1 MTVTLPRAAEW
12 HELALHAAAQPGLAL
27 LAPLGAATRPIR
39 RVPKF
44 GWVVSDPEL
53 AREIHRDSEHFS
65 IAADGASGHWW
76 SQMLGEFG
84 AERFEGPEHQRLR
97 AGLGDL
103 FSRPA
108 SEHLVEDATG
118 AQLERLRIDLAAG
131 RTVDIAE
138 FGRVFTTR
146 TMVDVTGLPHETG
159 TDTPYLDLFA
169 AMERLADLGKG
180 NWATTVVPPRNR
192 RKGNE
197 LAALIGANVEHVYD
211 SADSGTVIGRCRDI
225 GLTLE
230 QTRGFTVL
238 LVVAGTVTLASTL
251 GRLVALLH
259 DTGAQHRL
267 LADASRIP
275 DAVRE
280 GLRVTSS
287 MPVVGRGVVG
297 DVELGGRRLRA
308 GDRVKV
314 MTWYIGNSV
323 GRFDLDLGYV
333 PQTRQLWFGGGKH
346 FCLGAA
352 LTHVQL
358 TRFLETLL
366 VAGHPW
372 EITRRR
378 YRFNAFVPLYRRLD
392 IRLR

>member
-1 MTVTLPRAAEW
+1 MTLKLPRAAEW

-27 LAPLGAATRPIR
+27 LAPLGAATRPLR

-53 AREIHRDSEHFS
+53 ARRVHRDSEHFS
-65 IAADGASGHWW
+65 IATDGASGHWW
-76 SQMLGEFG
+76 SQMLGDFG

-103 FSRPA
+103 FGKPA
-108 SEHLVEDATG
+108 SERLVEDATG
-118 AQLERLRIDLAAG
+118 AQLERLRTDLVAG

-138 FGRVFTTR
+138 FGRVFTAR
-146 TMVDVTGLPHETG
+146 TMVDAIGLPRETR
-159 TDTPYLDLFA
+159 TDTRYLDLFTA
-169 AMERLADLGKG
+169 TERLADLGKG

-192 RKGNE
+192 QRGRE
-197 LAALIGANVEHVYD
+197 LAALIGANVGHVYA
-211 SADSGTVIGRCRDI
+211 SADSCTVIGRCRDM

-238 LVVAGTVTLASTL
+238 LVVAGTVTLASTI

-259 DTGAQHRL
+259 DTGDQYRL
-267 LADASRIP
+267 LADPGLIP

-314 MTWYIGNSV
+314 MTWYIDNSV
-323 GRFDLDLGYV
+323 GRFDLDLGYLAR
-333 PQTRQLWFGGGKH
+333 TRQLWFGGGRH

-366 VAGHPW
+366 AAGRPW

-392 IRLR
+392 VRLR

>member
-1 MTVTLPRAAEW
+1 MIPSLPRAAEW

-27 LAPLGAATRPIR
+27 LAPLGAVTAPIR
-39 RVPKF
+39 KVPKF

-53 AREIHRDSEHFS
+53 AREVHRDSEHFS

-76 SQMLGEFG
+76 SQMLGDF
-84 AERFEGPEHQRLR
+84 AADRFEGPAHQQLR

-103 FSRPA
+103 FTRPA
-108 SEHLVEDATG
+108 SENLVETSTG
-118 AQLERLRIDLAAG
+118 VLLERLRTDLAAG

-138 FGRVFTTR
+138 FGKVFTASA
-146 TMVDVTGLPHETG
+146 MVDIAGLPRETG
-159 TDTPYLDLFA
+159 TATPYVEYFA

-180 NWATTVVPPRNR
+180 NWSTTRVPARNR
-192 RKGNE
+192 RKGRA
-197 LAALIGANVEHVYD
+197 LSALIGANVDQVYD
-211 SADSGTVIGRCRDI
+211 TAGPDTVIGRCREL

-259 DTGAQHRL
+259 DTGDQHRL
-267 LADASRIP
+267 LDDAGLIP
-275 DAVRE
+275 EAVRE

-297 DVELGGRRLRA
+297 DVELGGKQLRA

-314 MTWYIGNSV
+314 MTWYIDNSV

-333 PQTRQLWFGGGKH
+333 ARTRQLWFGGGRH

-352 LTHVQL
+352 LTHVQM
-358 TRFLETLL
+358 TRFLEVLL
-366 VAGHPW
+366 AAGRPW

-378 YRFNAFVPLYRRLD
+378 YRFNAFVPLYRTLNV
-392 IRLR
+392 RLR

>member
-1 MTVTLPRAAEW
+1 MTVRLPRAAEW

-27 LAPLGAATRPIR
+27 LAPLGAATRPLR

-53 AREIHRDSEHFS
+53 ARRVHRDSEHFS
-65 IAADGASGHWW
+65 IATDGASGHWW
-76 SQMLGEFG
+76 SQMLGDFG

-103 FSRPA
+103 FGKPA
-108 SEHLVEDATG
+108 SERLVENATG

-138 FGRVFTTR
+138 FGRVFTAR
-146 TMVDVTGLPHETG
+146 TMVDAIGLPRETR
-159 TDTPYLDLFA
+159 TDTSYLDLFA

-192 RKGNE
+192 HRGRE
-197 LAALIGANVEHVYD
+197 LAALIGANVERVYA
-211 SADSGTVIGRCRDI
+211 SADSGTVIGRCRDM
-225 GLTLE
+225 GSTLE
-230 QTRGFTVL
+230 QTRGFAVL
-238 LVVAGTVTLASTL
+238 LAVAGTVTLASTI
-251 GRLVALLH
+251 GRLVALLY
-259 DTGAQHRL
+259 DTGDQYRL
-267 LADASRIP
+267 LADPGLIP

-314 MTWYIGNSV
+314 MTWYIDNSV

-333 PQTRQLWFGGGKH
+333 ARTRQLWFGGGSH

-352 LTHVQL
+352 LTHAQL
-358 TRFLETLL
+358 TRFLATLL
-366 VAGHPW
+366 AAGRPW

-392 IRLR
+392 VRLR